1 MKNFRHV
8 RQVLATLPAVFALL
22 LAACGGGARSGGN
35 SSTGSFSAY
44 LADSTVANAT
54 CVTIDAT
61 QNQLL
66 IANGSGTAGH
76 MSFTVTPAPS
86 VNDWVL
92 LQCTGGSYRDPAT
105 GTTIVRS
112 ASTSLQQAYFKF
124 TGNNPALV
132 VVTPVSTVAA
142 LRVYGTGVPSD
153 YPVQLRQVAILLGL
167 GNNDISSVQP
177 TDVTTTAADA
187 SLAGQYGIAVAMLSE
202 MMKDRPGTYSDPD
215 TLTSELTASMLGG
228 LVDSSTKADMQAA
241 LANYSASP
249 QNTLVSPA
257 LLSANSPFA
266 TNLAAGNADG
276 MLTTQPNGPT
286 DGKAYASG
294 NALAYGMP
302 ITATGG
308 TPPYHYQF
316 DSFAN
321 GSPPLG
327 MSVNLITG
335 ELNGKPT
342 VPGPYT
348 FGVCA
353 TDLVGASSCSQV
365 MITIG
370 PAPASNG
377 GGGGGGSSGGTGSTI
392 VGTWAVAPTQG
403 CTGSPAQYTFNA
415 SGSFAYLL
423 PVQTCTSAGSPSSQ
437 NPVCNASGTYTTS
450 GTNLSINIAQQ
461 DPACGGLTT
470 PYKVTFSISGSTMNF
485 GDGTVLTKQ

>member
-1 MKNFRHV
+1 MKDFRHV
-8 RQVLATLPAVFALL
+8 RQVLAIVPAAFALV
-22 LAACGGGARSGGN
+22 LAACSGAGGSNSGV
-35 SSTGSFSAY
+35 STGSFSAY
-44 LADSTVANAT
+44 LADSTVADAD
-54 CVTIDAT
+54 CVAIDAT

-66 IANGSGTAGH
+66 ITTGSGTGGH
-76 MSFTVTPAPS
+76 MSFTVMPAPT
-86 VNDWVL
+86 VNDWVRL
-92 LQCTGGSYRDPAT
+92 ECTGGSYRDPAT
-105 GTTIVRS
+105 GTTIAPS
-112 ASTSLQQAYFKF
+112 ASTSLQEAYFKF

-153 YPVQLRQVAILLGL
+153 YPVQLRQMAILLGL

-177 TDVTTTAADA
+177 TDVTTTAPDA

-202 MMKDRPGTYSDPD
+202 MMKDKPGTYSDPD
-215 TLTSELTASMLGG
+215 TLTSDLMASMLGG

-249 QNTLVSPA
+249 QNTFVPPA
-257 LLSANSPFA
+257 LLSPSSPFA
-266 TNLAAGNADG
+266 TNLAAGNTG
-276 MLTTQPNGPT
+276 GPLTTESNDLT
-286 DGKAYASG
+286 DGDAYASG
-294 NALAYGMP
+294 NAFAYGMP
-302 ITATGG
+302 ITAAGG

-316 DSFAN
+316 DTFAN

-327 MSVNLITG
+327 MSVNLISG

-342 VPGPYT
+342 VPGHYT

-370 PAPASNG
+370 PAPASSG
-377 GGGGGGSSGGTGSTI
+377 GGGGGGTGGTI

-403 CTGSPAQYTFNA
+403 CTGSPAQYTFDA
-415 SGSFAYLL
+415 SGSFTYLL

-437 NPVCNASGTYTTS
+437 NPVCQASGTYTTS

-461 DPACGGLTT
+461 DPGCGGLTT
-470 PYKVTFSISGSTMNF
+470 PYKVSFSISGSTMNF